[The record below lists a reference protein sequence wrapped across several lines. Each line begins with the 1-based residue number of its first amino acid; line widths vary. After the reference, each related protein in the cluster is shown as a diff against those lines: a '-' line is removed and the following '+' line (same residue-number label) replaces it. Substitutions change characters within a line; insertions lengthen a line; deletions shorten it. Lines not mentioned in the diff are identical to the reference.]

1 MTATQIITATD
12 TVKNIFSSQNI
23 WNFFCSHTVRT
34 LYIIEEI
41 AIVGRTSRGECGVC
55 AAGKDI
61 SSLRSVLIR
70 IFILLSLIRNNFSL
84 IVLGESE
91 DGAHRQ
97 PGAQQ
102 QHWHRR
108 HGKCDCRKNVTR
120 RVRCS
125 WEGHLYIEVSTH
137 TYLYVIKFNKILLH
151 KLTGRESNR
160 MDFKQEYFIM
170 NLWLCDGSYVLTYRL
185 VKFFHIAPPA
195 GPILSLNV
203 STAG

>member
-1 MTATQIITATD
+1 M
-12 TVKNIFSSQNI
+12 FSSQNI
-23 WNFFCSHTVRT
+23 WIFFCSHTVRT

-84 IVLGESE
+84 IVLGESK

-108 HGKCDCRKNVTR
+108 HGKCDWRYAIAVIVERTSRGECGVAGKDIYTLRSVLIR
-120 RVRCS
+120 IFIWLSLIRYY
-125 WEGHLYIEVSTH
+125 YINSLEE
-137 TYLYVIKFNKILLH
+137 NQ
-151 KLTGRESNR
+151 TGWISSRS
-160 MDFKQEYFIM
+160 
-170 NLWLCDGSYVLTYRL
+170 
-185 VKFFHIAPPA
+185 
-195 GPILSLNV
+195 ILSWICGCV
-203 STAG
+203 MDPTFSPTG